1 MSQVTISDTVN
12 RVASA
17 YGEIGPF
24 WDEKL
29 KLYYWR
35 LPSNQAWRTW
45 RAPGW
50 LPMLTPKMS
59 WPGDFMQWCWH
70 EVFHVSNQTKW
81 TKSEKLDVAEP
92 LRAK

>member
-29 KLYYWR
+29 NFKHWR
-35 LPSNQAWRTW
+35 LLAGLHGARGVP
-45 RAPGW
+45 PGW
-50 LPMLTPKMS
+50 LPMLTP
-59 WPGDFMQWCWH
+59 
-70 EVFHVSNQTKW
+70 NN
-81 TKSEKLDVAEP
+81 EP
-92 LRAK
+92 AGGAPSSLRRLV

>member
-12 RVASA
+12 WVASA
-17 YGEIGPF
+17 YAEIGPF

-29 KLYYWR
+29 KLKYWR
-35 LPSNQAWRTW
+35 LLAGLHGARGVP
-45 RAPGW
+45 PGW

-92 LRAK
+92 LRAE